1 MQSNDVLRNGESGGG
16 DAVSSPRYS
25 WWPYVKSI
33 IRRYPQLKE
42 RHSDLHTPSAI
53 SNYSGERGS
62 PQASRTTENVAIR
75 ELPSTAQRE
84 YEAVRR
90 AIETTEHYNNG
101 RDRLRII
108 KLVLWDGTH
117 TLEGAA
123 LMIPCSHKTARKWH
137 GEFIR
142 MTASYYGLMD

>member
-1 MQSNDVLRNGESGGG
+1 MSK
-16 DAVSSPRYS
+16 PRYD
-25 WWPYVKSI
+25 WWTYAKGM

-42 RHSDLHTPSAI
+42 RHGDLHTPNAI
-53 SNYSGERGS
+53 SSYSGERGS
-62 PQASRTTENVAIR
+62 PQASRTTESVAIR
-75 ELPSTAQRE
+75 ELPSTSQRE

-101 RDRLRII
+101 RDRLKII

-117 TLEGAA
+117 TLAGAA
-123 LMIPCSHKTARKWH
+123 LTVPCAWRTAAQWH

-142 MTASYYGLMD
+142 MVASYYGLMD